1 MDVITGEVR
10 VLRNEGQ
17 VKNMGETLA
26 TGGQRNRDSVV
37 ELDQHWQA
45 HDAATLAFGG
55 SNVEPARLIR
65 GLLG

>member
-10 VLRNEGQ
+10 GLRNEGQ

-37 ELDQHWQA
+37 GLDQYWQ
-45 HDAATLAFGG
+45 DVATLAFGG
-55 SNVEPARLIR
+55 SNVEPTRLIR
-65 GLLG
+65 GLVG